1 MLKLLNIITR
11 KEKNKM
17 KKMVKNP
24 TKISVYLN
32 KDEKAWLEKK
42 ADQNGRSISNYVRM
56 ILREKREKEEDK

>member
-1 MLKLLNIITR
+1 
-11 KEKNKM
+11 M
-17 KKMVKNP
+17 KKMVENP

-32 KDEKAWLEKK
+32 KDEKAWLAKK